1 MPTDRLDLDN
11 DAVTMPTLPA
21 EPDLDS
27 APRVSVVVLNYNGR
41 ALLEVVLPSLAAQ
54 RSRVVE
60 TIVVDDCST
69 DDSLAYLR
77 EAWPQ
82 LRVVPAGGRNVGV
95 AAALNAGVRA
105 ARGEYVAL
113 LNNDL
118 ELDAGWVGELVAAL
132 DRHPEAASV
141 GGKLLSYDRRD
152 VIDSVGDVFTRSAT
166 AYPRG
171 GGEVDHGQYDEEVEI
186 FAPTAGAALYRAS
199 ALAAVGP
206 FDESFFAYFEDVDWG
221 LRAQLAGYRSW
232 YVPSA
237 VAYHMGSATTGGDGD
252 PRFYA
257 LKRRNTIGLLV
268 KDVPMAFIAR
278 NIHWILGH
286 QLLGLVYSVRPG
298 MFGVHVRAL
307 AGALRAGP
315 VWLRARR
322 EILGRRVVSLRE
334 FNRFV
339 SA

>member
-1 MPTDRLDLDN
+1 M
-11 DAVTMPTLPA
+11 AQQ
-21 EPDLDS
+21 S
-27 APRVSVVVLNYNGR
+27 ACEALLTSTVGVKAKSNAMSRVSVVVLNYNGR
-41 ALLEVVLPSLAAQ
+41 ALLEVVLPSLAGQ
-54 RSRVVE
+54 QFVDME

-237 VAYHMGSATTGGDGD
+237 VAYHMGSATTGGQRD
-252 PRFYA
+252 PFYYA
-257 LKRRNTIGLLV
+257 LHRRNLIAVTV
-268 KDVPMAFIAR
+268 KNLPLSVLANNAVA
-278 NIHWILGH
+278 ILRG
-286 QLLGLVYSVRPG
+286 QLGGIYDS
-298 MFGVHVRAL
+298 A
-307 AGALRAGP
+307 RAGMLAVHLKALVGAARLLP
-315 VWLRARR
+315 RWLRERR
-322 EILGRRVVSLRE
+322 RIQRGRVVGPERIRSML
-334 FNRFV
+334 V
-339 SA
+339 D